1 MLCNNYEDIS
11 FINGN
16 FSHVDKNGH
25 DENVSLDQQQTE
37 TLYEALKADILAG
50 NYPAGLGIHDTED
63 NPIYYDSFY
72 FYGQVP
78 GDIEYLT
85 DLLPSGKSA
94 NTSGYY
100 KAAPINAAN
109 TAVQNT
115 RPENYYSSIE
125 VSFSL
130 SKSCTNTIQ
139 AMIDLGLIKSASDL
153 ITQDAF
159 YAMINTQG

>member
-1 MLCNNYEDIS
+1 MTR
-11 FINGN
+11 
-16 FSHVDKNGH
+16 K
-25 DENVSLDQQQTE
+25 T
-37 TLYEALKADILAG
+37 TR
-50 NYPAGLGIHDTED
+50 
-63 NPIYYDSFY
+63 Y